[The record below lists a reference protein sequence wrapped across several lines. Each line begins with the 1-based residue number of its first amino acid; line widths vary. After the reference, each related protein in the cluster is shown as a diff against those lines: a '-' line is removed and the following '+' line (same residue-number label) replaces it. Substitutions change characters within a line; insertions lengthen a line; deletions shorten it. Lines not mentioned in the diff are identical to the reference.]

1 MRERPRSSR
10 WCEGSVWRD
19 LWPNILQGNQSGGAS
34 LTENAA
40 LSFWTGGQ
48 QNVIRA
54 NGPVGISAGLGS
66 QVTIFNSVKIA
77 DHTGPAVDLYAN
89 SQAFLF
95 GQNQILRN
103 GTAADPLSTA
113 IRVDGN
119 SQALFRGGDISQ
131 NNGPAILGPG
141 ELER

>member
-19 LWPNILQGNQSGGAS
+19 LWPKHSARKLVRRNLSEGECCALVLDGRPTEHHSG
-34 LTENAA
+34 
-40 LSFWTGGQ
+40 
-48 QNVIRA
+48 

-66 QVTIFNSVKIA
+66 QFTIFNSVQIA

-103 GTAADPLSTA
+103 GTAADPLSAA
-113 IRVDGN
+113 IRIDGN
-119 SQALFRGGDISQ
+119 SQALLRGGDISQ